1 MYVCVRHGS
10 MCAPPCR
17 LVLMPLILISSAG
30 VFLCFPM
37 PMSKPR
43 INTAAN
49 RLGDCLSRCLFLS
62 HPLLLEVW
70 MAAQWF
76 VVCKWLDCL
85 IGRCVSAG
93 SDGVVLSFFSFNF
106 PPSSSPKRLRSFQV
120 RGARSNRF
128 RRGWTSQVMVVTW
141 CAMPFFSGLACEGFV
156 VGFVDLGC

>member
-93 SDGVVLSFFSFNF
+93 SDGVVLSFFIQF
-106 PPSSSPKRLRSFQV
+106 PTIIVPQTPQILSGERSALEPVQAGMDLPGDGGDLVRHALLFGTGLR
-120 RGARSNRF
+120 RF
-128 RRGWTSQVMVVTW
+128 CCWF
-141 CAMPFFSGLACEGFV
+141 C
-156 VGFVDLGC
+156 